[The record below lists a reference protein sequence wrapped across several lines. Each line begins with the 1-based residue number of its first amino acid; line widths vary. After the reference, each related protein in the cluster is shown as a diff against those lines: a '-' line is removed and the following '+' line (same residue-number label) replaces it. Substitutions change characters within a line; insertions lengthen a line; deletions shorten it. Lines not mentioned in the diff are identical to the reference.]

1 MKNKNIF
8 MAEII
13 FIIIAT
19 ASILSLFQFGIVPV
33 KNYIIQRISFNL
45 KIIKLDKSINKL
57 IVDFNKFKI
66 L

>member
-8 MAEII
+8 TAEII